1 MNRIMT
7 GVLVFS
13 LLLSISGCGSS
24 SDSEPAPTGIDDQ
37 VPADSGGN
45 DQDPGTIDI
54 TDAIF
59 VSRDGSCAAYANMY
73 FSSVADVQRGIAF
86 EGALTVTVSGGKCVF
101 ETNAIPNHD
110 FNDGGRFATNVSS
123 QNVRYE
129 MTSSP
134 EVASSVTEL
143 ILGDNAI
150 FLNGVKLDLLAAACY
165 GVGREQLGREKIG
178 CGQDEIDNPW
188 RYDPMAPLNE
198 FGTDN
203 NNAHTQPDGTYH
215 YHGNPMVMFEN
226 DCESTGASPSPVVG
240 FAADGFPI
248 YGTCIDDEGAVR
260 QAQSS
265 YVLKDNGGP
274 RQTVAGYQSPSQG
287 EGAIASSVATTSF
300 RRGRAISMNATA
312 WSWMVSM
319 VITLST
325 RIHG

>member
-1 MNRIMT
+1 MNRIQT
-7 GVLVFS
+7 GVLIFS
-13 LLLSISGCGSS
+13 LLLSISACGSS
-24 SDSEPAPTGIDDQ
+24 ADSDPAPTGIDDQ
-37 VPADSGGN
+37 VPADTDGADDADGNASGDGDEPVPDAS

-59 VSRDGSCAAYANMY
+59 MNRDGSCAAYGNMY

-110 FNDGGRFATNVSS
+110 FNEGGRSATNVST

-188 RYDPMAPLNE
+188 RYDPMSPLNE

-215 YHGNPMVMFEN
+215 YHGNPMAMFEN

-240 FAADGFPI
+240 FAADG
-248 YGTCIDDEGAVR
+248 
-260 QAQSS
+260 
-265 YVLKDNGGP
+265 
-274 RQTVAGYQSPSQG
+274 
-287 EGAIASSVATTSF
+287 
-300 RRGRAISMNATA
+300 
-312 WSWMVSM
+312 
-319 VITLST
+319 
-325 RIHG
+325 